1 MDEIE
6 RILTPTKHNKMYNL
20 CIIHEYATYGINA
33 RNLQLIS
40 SLWLMI

>member
-6 RILTPTKHNKMYNL
+6 QILTATKHNKMYNL

-33 RNLQLIS
+33 RTYNWYLHYD
-40 SLWLMI
+40 